1 MNRVIIDL
9 NALRHNMRAVGEMM
23 ERQQASWSVVTKAL
37 CGHKDTIRALHFLG
51 ARSIADSRIGN
62 LRQASEA
69 APELEKWYLRLPH
82 LSAVPDVVTHA
93 NVSLNSEMEII
104 EALGREAIRQ
114 QRPHHIIIMIELGDL
129 REGILPGSL
138 VKFYEAVFGVSGVDV
153 LGIGAQ
159 VGCLA
164 GAVPNV
170 DQVAQ
175 LLLYRE
181 LLELKFERKL
191 PMISAGSSNFLPLLI
206 EGKIPRGVNH
216 YRIGEALFLGTDL
229 VSGGTIPG
237 FRDDVIRLEAE
248 ISEVKEKSL
257 IPTGE
262 VGATTPFDSL
272 SPLSDDNSQSPGQRG
287 YRALV
292 PLGHL
297 DTDVAGLSPIN
308 GGFQI
313 AGASSDVTVVNLGEE
328 PGGLRVGD
336 TIAFRTNYSA
346 FVRLMSSPYLRK
358 VVHPSLDEFKQALP
372 EHWKT
377 SVPPAIE
384 EVDVQNNSRADVGS
398 QTDESQ
404 GGRG

>member
-1 MNRVIIDL
+1 MNRVVIDL
-9 NALRHNMRAVGEMM
+9 NALRHNMQVVGSMM
-23 ERQQASWSVVTKAL
+23 EHQAANWSVVTKSL
-37 CGHKDTIRALHFLG
+37 CGHQDTIRALHFLG

-62 LRQASEA
+62 LRHASEA

-82 LSAVPDVVTHA
+82 LSAVPEVVRHA

-104 EALGREAIRQ
+104 EALGREALRQ
-114 QRPHHIIIMIELGDL
+114 ERSHHIVIMIELGDL

-138 VKFYEAVFGVSGVDV
+138 IKFYEAVFEVPGVEV

-181 LLELKFERKL
+181 LLELKFARKL
-191 PMISAGSSNFLPLLI
+191 PIISAGSSNFLPLVL
-206 EGKIPRGVNH
+206 ENKIPRGVNH

-229 VSGGTIPG
+229 VAGGTIPG
-237 FRDDVIRLEAE
+237 FRDDVVTLEGE
-248 ISEVKEKSL
+248 IAEVKEKSL

-262 VGATTPFDSL
+262 IGATTPFDSL
-272 SPLSDDNSQSPGQRG
+272 TPITDLPNRPGQRG

-292 PLGHL
+292 PLGNI
-297 DTDVAGLSPIN
+297 DTDVAGLTPLN
-308 GGFQI
+308 QQFQI
-313 AGASSDVTVVNLGEE
+313 AGASSDLTVVNLGEE

-336 TIAFRTNYSA
+336 TIAFRPNYAA
-346 FVRLMSSPYLRK
+346 FVRLMSSPYLAK
-358 VVHPSLDEFKQALP
+358 EVHPPLDEFKQALP

-377 SVPPAIE
+377 SVPPALE
-384 EVDVQNNSRADVGS
+384 EVEDVLNGNGRP
-398 QTDESQ
+398 DE
-404 GGRG
+404 G

>member
-1 MNRVIIDL
+1 MNRVVIDL
-9 NALRHNMRAVGEMM
+9 NALRHNMQVVGRMM
-23 ERQQASWSVVTKAL
+23 EQQEAAWSVVTKSL

-69 APELEKWYLRLPH
+69 APALEKWYLRLPH
-82 LSAVPDVVTHA
+82 LSAVPEVVKHA
-93 NVSLNSEMEII
+93 DVSLNSEMEII
-104 EALGREAIRQ
+104 EALGSEAGKQERA
-114 QRPHHIIIMIELGDL
+114 HHIVIMIELGDL
-129 REGILPGSL
+129 REGILPSTL
-138 VKFYEAVFGVSGVDV
+138 IKFYESVFDVPGVDV

-170 DQVAQ
+170 DQVSQ

-181 LLELKFERKL
+181 LLELKFQRKL
-191 PMISAGSSNFLPLLI
+191 PIISAGSSNFLPMVL

-216 YRIGEALFLGTDL
+216 YRIGESLFLGTDL

-237 FRDDVIRLEAE
+237 FRDDVVTLEGE
-248 ISEVKEKSL
+248 IAEVKEKSL

-262 VGATTPFDSL
+262 VGATTPFDAL
-272 SPLSDDNSQSPGQRG
+272 SPMYDEHAASPGQRG

-297 DTDVAGLSPIN
+297 DTDVAGLTPLN
-308 GGFQI
+308 ANFQI
-313 AGASSDVTVVNLGEE
+313 AGASSDVTVVNLGDE

-336 TIAFRTNYSA
+336 TISFRPNYSA
-346 FVRLMSSPYLRK
+346 FVRLMSAPYLEK
-358 VVHPSLDEFKQALP
+358 VVHPPLEEFKQALP

-377 SVPPAIE
+377 SVPPALD
-384 EVDVQNNSRADVGS
+384 EVEAINGHADK
-398 QTDESQ
+398 DAN
-404 GGRG
+404 

>member
-1 MNRVIIDL
+1 MNRVVIDL
-9 NALRHNMRAVGEMM
+9 NALRHNMQIVGRMM
-23 ERQQASWSVVTKAL
+23 EQQEANWSVVTKSL

-82 LSAVPDVVTHA
+82 LSAVPEVVKHA
-93 NVSLNSEMEII
+93 DVSLNSEMEII
-104 EALGREAIRQ
+104 EALGRVAEKQ
-114 QRPHHIIIMIELGDL
+114 GKPHHIVIMIELGDL

-138 VKFYEAVFGVSGVDV
+138 TKFYEAVFEVPGIEV

-170 DQVAQ
+170 DQVSQ

-181 LLELKFERKL
+181 LLELKFQRKL
-191 PMISAGSSNFLPLLI
+191 PIISAGSSNFLPLVL

-216 YRIGEALFLGTDL
+216 YRIGESLFLGTDL

-237 FRDDVIRLEAE
+237 FRDDVVTLEAE
-248 ISEVKEKSL
+248 IAEVKEKSL

-272 SPLSDDNSQSPGQRG
+272 APMLDDHSGTPGQRG
-287 YRALV
+287 YRALI

-297 DTDVAGLSPIN
+297 DTDVAGLVPLN
-308 GGFQI
+308 PHFQI

-336 TIAFRTNYSA
+336 TISLRPNYSA
-346 FVRLMSSPYLRK
+346 FVRLMSAPYLDK
-358 VVHPSLDEFKQALP
+358 IVHPNLEEFEQTLP

-377 SVPPAIE
+377 SVPPALE
-384 EVDVQNNSRADVGS
+384 EVEVANGQNPKN
-398 QTDESQ
+398 TN
-404 GGRG
+404 

>member
-1 MNRVIIDL
+1 MNRVVIDL
-9 NALRHNMRAVGEMM
+9 NALRHNMQVVGQMM
-23 ERQQASWSVVTKAL
+23 EQQSANWSVVTKAL
-37 CGHKDTIRALHFLG
+37 CGHQDTIRALHFLG

-82 LSAVPDVVTHA
+82 LSAVPEVVRHA
-93 NVSLNSEMEII
+93 NVSLNSEMVII
-104 EALGREAIRQ
+104 EALGREALKLE
-114 QRPHHIIIMIELGDL
+114 RPHHIVIMIELGDL

-138 VKFYEAVFGVSGVDV
+138 IKFYEEVFEVPGVEV

-164 GAVPNV
+164 GAVPNI
-170 DQVAQ
+170 DQISQ

-181 LLELKFERKL
+181 LLELKFARRL
-191 PMISAGSSNFLPLLI
+191 PIISAGSSNFLPLVL

-229 VSGGTIPG
+229 IGGGTIPG
-237 FRDDVIRLEAE
+237 FRDDVVTLEGE
-248 ISEVKEKSL
+248 IAEVKEKSL

-262 VGATTPFDSL
+262 IGAATPFDSL
-272 SPLSDDNSQSPGQRG
+272 TPVTIDLHASPGQRG

-292 PLGHL
+292 PLGYL
-297 DTDVAGLSPIN
+297 DTDVAGLTPLN
-308 GGFQI
+308 PHFAV

-328 PGGLRVGD
+328 PGGLQVGD
-336 TIAFRTNYSA
+336 TIAFRPNYAA
-346 FVRLMSSPYLRK
+346 FVRLMSAPYLTK
-358 VVHPSLDEFKQALP
+358 EVHPSLEEFKRALP

-377 SVPPAIE
+377 AVPPALE
-384 EVDVQNNSRADVGS
+384 EVQAANGRSRAS
-398 QTDESQ
+398 
-404 GGRG
+404 

>member
-1 MNRVIIDL
+1 MNRVVIDL
-9 NALRHNMRAVGEMM
+9 NALRHNMHVIGGLM
-23 ERQQASWSVVTKAL
+23 EQQQANWSVVTKSL
-37 CGHKDTIRALHFLG
+37 CGHRDTIRALHFLG

-62 LRQASEA
+62 LRQASDA

-82 LSAVPDVVTHA
+82 LSAVPEVVAHA
-93 NVSLNSEMEII
+93 DVSLNSEMEII
-104 EALGREAIRQ
+104 EALGREAVRQ
-114 QRPHHIIIMIELGDL
+114 DRPHHIVIMIELGDL

-138 VKFYEAVFGVSGVDV
+138 VKFYEAVFDVPGIEV

-170 DQVAQ
+170 DQVSQ

-181 LLELKFERKL
+181 LLELKFQRRL
-191 PMISAGSSNFLPLLI
+191 PIISAGSSNFLPLVL

-237 FRDDVIRLEAE
+237 FRDDVVTLEAE
-248 ISEVKEKSL
+248 IAEVKEKSL

-272 SPLSDDNSQSPGQRG
+272 SPIADDHPMSPGQRG

-292 PLGHL
+292 PLGQL
-297 DTDVAGLSPIN
+297 DTDVAGLTTLN
-308 GGFQI
+308 QQFQI
-313 AGASSDVTVVNLGEE
+313 AGASSDITVVNLGDE
-328 PGGLRVGD
+328 PAGLRVGD
-336 TIAFRTNYSA
+336 TITFRPNYSA
-346 FVRLMSSPYLRK
+346 FVRLMSAPYLEK
-358 VVHPSLDEFKQALP
+358 TVQPPLEEFKQALP

-377 SVPPAIE
+377 SVPPALGE
-384 EVDVQNNSRADVGS
+384 LEAKNGHHAEDAD
-398 QTDESQ
+398 
-404 GGRG
+404 

>member
-1 MNRVIIDL
+1 MNRVLIDL
-9 NALRHNMRAVGEMM
+9 NALRHNMQVIGDMM
-23 ERQQASWSVVTKAL
+23 ERQEAAWSVVTKSL
-37 CGHKDTIRALHFLG
+37 CGHQDTIRALHFLG

-62 LRQASEA
+62 LCQASEA

-82 LSAVPDVVTHA
+82 LSAVTEVVRHA

-104 EALGREAIRQ
+104 EALGREAIAQ
-114 QRPHHIIIMIELGDL
+114 DKPHHIVIMIELGDL

-138 VKFYEAVFGVSGVDV
+138 IKFYEAVFEVPGVKVKGV
-153 LGIGAQ
+153 GAQ

-164 GAVPNV
+164 GAVPNI

-181 LLELKFERKL
+181 LLELKFQRKL
-191 PMISAGSSNFLPLLI
+191 PIISAGSSNFLPLLL

-216 YRIGEALFLGTDL
+216 YRIGESLFLGTDL

-237 FRDDVIRLEAE
+237 FRDDVVTLEAE
-248 ISEVKEKSL
+248 IAEVKEKSL
-257 IPTGE
+257 VPTGE
-262 VGATTPFDSL
+262 VGATMPFDSL
-272 SPLSDDNSQSPGQRG
+272 APMIDDHPASPGQRG

-297 DTDVAGLSPIN
+297 DTDVAGLIPLN
-308 GGFQI
+308 DNFQI
-313 AGASSDVTVVNLGEE
+313 AGASSDVTVINLGEE

-336 TIAFRTNYSA
+336 IISFRPNYSA
-346 FVRLMSSPYLRK
+346 FVRLMSAPYLDK
-358 VVHPSLDEFKQALP
+358 VVHPDLDEFKQTLP

-377 SVPPAIE
+377 SVPPALD
-384 EVDVQNNSRADVGS
+384 EVEVLNGHGPDEQN
-398 QTDESQ
+398 
-404 GGRG
+404 